1 MLKRSFDLILATLLG
16 FILAPLALII
26 GLIIQLESRG
36 PFLFNSE
43 RVGKDGKRFVLHRLR
58 ISKGSPYQTS
68 WVPTRF
74 GRIVQN
80 LALPEIAV
88 FWNVLKGE
96 MSIVGPR
103 PEKREK
109 VDLTDRDWQKVLSV
123 KPGFAGLGGLTF
135 LDEYDQ
141 TSVKD
146 RIQPE
151 VYYVENQSFLL
162 DVKILLRTL
171 HVWVRMGNPKGK
183 L

>member
-103 PEKREK
+103 AALPEEVRNYL
-109 VDLTDRDWQKVLSV
+109 VNYRRRLSV
-123 KPGFAGLGGLTF
+123 KPGMTCLWQVSGRNEIDFEQWMKMDLEYIDNWSVWLDLG
-135 LDEYDQ
+135 
-141 TSVKD
+141 
-146 RIQPE
+146 I
-151 VYYVENQSFLL
+151 
-162 DVKILLRTL
+162 ILRTL
-171 HVWVRMGNPKGK
+171 PAVFSGRGAS
-183 L
+183 